1 MYVRR
6 STAAQYAATK
16 VTTKAPTQ
24 GDDKVP
30 DSTFPASIGF
40 FDGSAR
46 DSSLHCCNSVTFA
59 GPQLS
64 VNETVYPKERSL
76 PSFEANCL

>member
-16 VTTKAPTQ
+16 VTTKVTQ
-24 GDDKVP
+24 
-30 DSTFPASIGF
+30 STRFQRF
-40 FDGSAR
+40 RRVYWVFDGSR
-46 DSSLHCCNSVTFA
+46 ENSSLHCCNSVTFA

-64 VNETVYPKERSL
+64 VNETVYLEKVVLVFRG
-76 PSFEANCL
+76 

>member
-16 VTTKAPTQ
+16 VTTKYPIQ
-24 GDDKVP
+24 RSERVYWV
-30 DSTFPASIGF
+30 
-40 FDGSAR
+40 FDGSRASIR
-46 DSSLHCCNSVTFA
+46 ASDCCNSVTFA

-64 VNETVYPKERSL
+64 VNETVYPKERSF
-76 PSFEANCL
+76 SVFRG